1 MVASAQIRF
10 AAMGDSALVVE
21 FGQRVDALVNRRVQ
35 AAAEYLLAHPLAG
48 VTDVVPAYAALT
60 VHFDPLDV
68 LRRHPGHQAFDT
80 LREAVAAA
88 LARAPAAPRR
98 KPRSHEIPVC
108 YGGSHGDDLAAVA
121 EHHGLEPEDVIRL
134 HCAPTYEVHLLGF
147 VPGFAYLGG
156 LDLRI
161 ATPRRDVPRKVIAA
175 GSVAIGGEQTGIYP
189 SATPGG
195 WNLIGRTPWWL
206 FRPEADPPNRLAP
219 GDRVKFV
226 AIGVGEFETLLKAA
240 N

>member
-1 MVASAQIRF
+1 
-10 AAMGDSALVVE
+10 MGDSALVVE

-195 WNLIGRTPWWL
+195 
-206 FRPEADPPNRLAP
+206 
-219 GDRVKFV
+219 
-226 AIGVGEFETLLKAA
+226 
-240 N
+240 

>member
-206 FRPEADPPNRLAP
+206 FRPEADPPNRLAR